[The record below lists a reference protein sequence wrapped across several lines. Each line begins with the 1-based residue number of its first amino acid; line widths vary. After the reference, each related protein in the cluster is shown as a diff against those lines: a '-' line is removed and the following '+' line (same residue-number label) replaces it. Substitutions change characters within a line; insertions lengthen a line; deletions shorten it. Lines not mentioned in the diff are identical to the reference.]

1 MAIGT
6 ERRNIILVS
15 TLLAIIVLASLLVSG
30 AYSQTQPLP
39 PPDPAI
45 VADQSYLPL
54 VANMYA
60 TQCQEG
66 IVNGSFENDSD
77 WIIPTTEFTASY
89 STAVARTGDRSM
101 RIGILDPLFN
111 RFSYSSARQIVTLP
125 DQVTSAQLH
134 FWLYPLSGDPTDLNL
149 SPT

>member
-6 ERRNIILVS
+6 ERRNIILIS

-39 PPDPAI
+39 PPDPAM

-54 VANMYA
+54 VAKMYA

-66 IVNGSFENDSD
+66 IVNGSFEDD
-77 WIIPTTEFTASY
+77 
-89 STAVARTGDRSM
+89 G
-101 RIGILDPLFN
+101 RIDHGGFC
-111 RFSYSSARQIVTLP
+111 LP
-125 DQVTSAQLH
+125 
-134 FWLYPLSGDPTDLNL
+134 
-149 SPT
+149 